1 VSLRTGRRAA
11 LLFLGLGLG
20 LRTAAGAVPPERT
33 VLASGIPL
41 IFQRDAAS
49 AVTVVALIAPGGR
62 AAVPRGL
69 DGLATLTTRL
79 ALEIPDEEKVRDLMA
94 QATRT
99 SFVCAEDFS
108 AVVVECLSKNLEAAL
123 KVTGRIVTSP
133 LLSGLRVSRAKELL
147 SLYAREEA
155 DDPASAAHAAVLAGF
170 FGGVGVG
177 SALYGTEESLK
188 AVDRKDVQ
196 AFFRSRFVRS
206 SVFLVAVSDLDPG
219 TVRGLLEKSFSGF
232 PDAAP
237 AVLAAAAPEPPADRD
252 IRLDRDTERAF
263 IGRAF
268 PLPPPSARDHALGTL
283 LETAIGRGPGSRL
296 WRLRSEDRLAYT
308 VDARLTWTRGGGVLE
323 VFLETSADKA
333 GRAEQALDG
342 ILERLRTD
350 GLQAGELEAAKA
362 MAAAGHLRAVEGKAA
377 RVRFLAGFEVLGL
390 GFGHVAGLEGD
401 LDAVSGEALDAYI
414 KSVLAPE
421 RAIRIVVG
429 PVGPAER
436 K

>member
-1 VSLRTGRRAA
+1 MSLRTGRRAV
-11 LLFLGLGLG
+11 LLILGLGLG
-20 LRTAAGAVPPERT
+20 LRGAVPPERT
-33 VLASGIPL
+33 VLSSGIPL
-41 IFQRDAAS
+41 VFQRDAAS

-79 ALEIPDEEKVRDLMA
+79 ALEIPDEDKVRDLMA

-108 AVVVECLSKNLEAAL
+108 AVVVECLSENLEEAL
-123 KVTGRIVTSP
+123 KVTGQIVTSP
-133 LLSGLRVSRAKELL
+133 LLSGLRVARAKELL

-155 DDPASAAHAAVLAGF
+155 DDPASAAHAAVMSGF
-170 FGGVGVG
+170 FGGAGAG
-177 SALYGTEESLK
+177 SALYGTEDSLK
-188 AVDRKDVQ
+188 AIDRKDVQ

-206 SVFLVAVSDLDPG
+206 SVFFAAVSDLDPV
-219 TVRGLLEKSFSGF
+219 TVRGLLEKSFAGF
-232 PDAAP
+232 PDAEPP
-237 AVLAAAAPEPPADRD
+237 AVPAAAPVPPADRD

-268 PLPPPSARDHALGTL
+268 PLPAPSARDHALGIL

-296 WRLRSEDRLAYT
+296 WRLRAEDRLAYT

-333 GRAEQALDG
+333 GRAEEALDG
-342 ILERLRTD
+342 VLGRLRAD
-350 GLQAGELEAAKA
+350 GLAEDEFAAARA

-377 RVRFLAGFEVLGL
+377 RVRLLAGFEVLGL
-390 GFGHVAGLEGD
+390 GFGHIAGLEAA
-401 LDAVSGEALDAYI
+401 LDAVSADALDSYI
-414 KSVLAPE
+414 GSVLDPD
-421 RAIRIVVG
+421 RAIRVVVG
-429 PVGPAER
+429 PPGPAER